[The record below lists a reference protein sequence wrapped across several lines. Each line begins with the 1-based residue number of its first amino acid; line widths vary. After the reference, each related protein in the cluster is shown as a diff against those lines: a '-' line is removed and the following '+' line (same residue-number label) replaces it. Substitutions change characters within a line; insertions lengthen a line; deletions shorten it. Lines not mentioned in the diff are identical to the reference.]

1 MLKKIIA
8 GKYIIIKK
16 KLQNMLVIIK
26 QVHRLK
32 DA

>member
-8 GKYIIIKK
+8 GKYIITKK